1 MTLSPTDDDLKT
13 LPPEVQPWVRFAKV
27 AVKIIAAAALAIGPA
42 ITAYHSAAGDA
53 ATAAAAAA
61 AKAAQGTQA
70 TKNKA
75 EAGYQVT
82 RQAMEALEKRVT
94 DLESVRAKKG
104 RKPAMA
110 PKPKALPPDLD
121 KAERQVYR
129 GGVQAPGASPDA
141 GRPNDR

>member
-1 MTLSPTDDDLKT
+1 MSPTDDELKT

-42 ITAYHSAAGDA
+42 ITAYRSAAGDA
-53 ATAAAAAA
+53 VAAASSAAATAA
-61 AKAAQGTQA
+61 QRTQS

-82 RQAMEALEKRVT
+82 RQAMEALERRVT
-94 DLESVRAKKG
+94 DLERPKKG
-104 RKPAMA
+104 HRPASPPA
-110 PKPKALPPDLD
+110 PVRPKSLPADLD
-121 KAERQVYR
+121 KAERQVR
-129 GGVQAPGASPDA
+129 AQTTGSPDA